1 MINKIYL
8 TPKDLRKMADTVEA
22 FEIQG
27 AFRVLS
33 DTSSGI
39 GAVITMQFE
48 QEMHGRPV
56 TVSVEIA
63 GVEDW

>member
-8 TPKDLRKMADTVEA
+8 TPKDLEKMADVLRA
-22 FEIQG
+22 FDIQG
-27 AFRVLS
+27 SFQVLS

-39 GAVITMQFE
+39 GSVITMQFE

-56 TVSVEIA
+56 TMSVEIA